1 MTDDIRQ
8 FRGMVR
14 RGPWNSADLN
24 DVFGQAESVATI
36 PAGVAS
42 DLGFTPSQ
50 SREVL
55 SHVPNGDFAEIPP
68 DTSANLDDVT
78 NKLPDWSF
86 VTVAGSSIT
95 AKVVADSSAGSGY
108 VVRFSGAAGNANDE
122 AYIESVIPIASSRAQ
137 RIGHFV
143 RAYFLA
149 ASTATA
155 TFQVKVQ
162 FDYLKSDAS
171 TTTGTGVTDTN
182 NFVTSALTT
191 LTGPNG
197 NLPAPSD
204 AAYIRCR
211 LGVKRTATNAT
222 TATVDLADVYTVV
235 ALDALLLADRTD
247 PTNEMAQAAKSG
259 DILYVSSGVI
269 GADSQLV
276 IDGNLATFYHSLSV
290 PYGARAVKTTN
301 QSISDATATS
311 IDFNTEADS
320 WDVNALHDTSTN
332 HEKIVLDQDGY
343 YMVVANVTF
352 ASNATGNRR
361 LYVELNGKD
370 GGGTSLAQSNSRAD
384 TGAAHGLT
392 STLMRHFVSGD
403 TLACTVYQDSG
414 GALNATSASLA
425 VWMVS
430 AG

>member
-1 MTDDIRQ
+1 MDEQMLDRL
-8 FRGMVR
+8 R
-14 RGPWNSADLN
+14 RGPWNSPDLN
-24 DVFGQAESVATI
+24 DVFAQADSIATV
-36 PAGVAS
+36 PSGVAS

-50 SREVL
+50 AREVL

-68 DTSANLDDVT
+68 DTSSNLNDIT

-95 AKVVADSSAGSGY
+95 AKLVADSSAGSGY

-122 AYIESVIPIASSRAQ
+122 ACIESIFPIASSRAR

-301 QSISDATATS
+301 QSVSNATDTS

-320 WDVNALHDTSTN
+320 WDVNALHSTSSN
-332 HEKIVLDQDGY
+332 HEKITLDKDGY
-343 YMVVANVTF
+343 YMVVSNVVF
-352 ASNATGNRR
+352 ASNSTGNRR
-361 LYVELNGKD
+361 MYVELNGKD
-370 GGGTSLAQSNSRAD
+370 GAGTSLGQVNSRAD

-392 STLMRHFVSGD
+392 TTLMRYFSAND

-414 GALNATSASLA
+414 GSLDVNSASLA
-425 VWMVS
+425 VWLVS
-430 AG
+430 AA